1 MRLASILGL
10 LAPLLVA
17 CGSDPAP
24 GDPAPGAAPSAG
36 ASAPVV
42 PADGAGPSATAGA
55 PATSAVA
62 GPWLSR
68 PAEGVRVSGD
78 APLTVETGPHV
89 VLWPEGAPAL
99 SAPYA
104 LSATLRK
111 RAGRLHEGY
120 GLVFGG
126 DPLDAPEAQQ
136 RYGYFLVR
144 GDGSFL
150 IKRRDGAETQVV
162 RDWTTHPAVRRDE
175 SGDGRPNALRVEVL
189 DAEVVFY
196 VNDAEV
202 ARVPASELHTAGV
215 PGIRG
220 AHDVRLEI
228 VGFQASPTLAD
239 TE

>member
-1 MRLASILGL
+1 MRLAAILGIL
-10 LAPLLVA
+10 VPLLVA

-24 GDPAPGAAPSAG
+24 GDPSPSAAPSAA
-36 ASAPVV
+36 ASA
-42 PADGAGPSATAGA
+42 AA

-62 GPWLSR
+62 GRWRSR
-68 PAEGVRVSGD
+68 PAEGVRVSGEG
-78 APLTVETGPHV
+78 ALTVETGPHV

-104 LSATLRK
+104 VSATLLK

-120 GLVFGG
+120 GLVLGG

-150 IKRRDGAETQVV
+150 VKRRDGVETQVV
-162 RDWTTHPAVRRDE
+162 RDWTAHPAVRRDE
-175 SGDGRPNALRVEVL
+175 TGEGRPNALRVEVL
-189 DAEVVFY
+189 DDETVFY

-202 ARVPASELHTAGV
+202 ARVPAAELHTAGV
-215 PGIRG
+215 PGIRA

-228 VGFQASPTLAD
+228 AGFQASPTIPD